1 MGLPNKDESNY
12 PRVIG
17 LRPGMVI
24 RIDCADAELI
34 TDRLDRIEELLLR
47 GRPSTWNCTIPLPV
61 ATEDKPLEP
70 ISETTPVPP
79 KSKRTRRQ
87 A

>member
-1 MGLPNKDESNY
+1 MGLLNKDESNY

-24 RIDCADAELI
+24 RIDCADAESI
-34 TDRLDRIEELLLR
+34 TDRLNRIEELLLS
-47 GRPSTWNCTIPLPV
+47 GPSNIPV
-61 ATEDKPLEP
+61 ATEDKQLEP
-70 ISETTPVPP
+70 IPETTPIPP
-79 KSKRTRRQ
+79 KSKRARRQ